1 MYKVTKGLPT
11 KIFANTFKSRNEPN
25 YKLCHIICSK
35 ITTVNSIYIGTE
47 SITFL
52 RPKLWE
58 PVPKEVKQKQSLNA
72 FKDAIKNG
80 HQQFFHSKI
89 FYMVNLWIYEY
100 VESWKYSLIYSKLT
114 ILLPEWCLISI
125 PLRLCRQR

>member
-1 MYKVTKGLPT
+1 MSIHNRDFQDLATEMYKVTKGLPT
-11 KIFANTFKSRNEPN
+11 KI
-25 YKLCHIICSK
+25 
-35 ITTVNSIYIGTE
+35 TTVNSVYIGTE
-47 SITFL
+47 TITFL

-89 FYMVNLWIYEY
+89 FYMVNL
-100 VESWKYSLIYSKLT
+100 
-114 ILLPEWCLISI
+114 
-125 PLRLCRQR
+125 